1 MTDTD
6 GTADAT
12 SNDAGSKRAT
22 ARTVPWVTS
31 APDRGERLVML
42 TAYDHPQARAADD
55 AGVDL
60 VLVGDSLAMV
70 VLGHPDTLSVT
81 TDEMLHHV
89 KAVRRGVERALLVAD
104 MPYGSF
110 HLGPAQAVA
119 NALRFVKEG
128 GAQAV
133 KIEGA
138 RADVVRALVDAE
150 IPVMAHLGL
159 TPQSLH
165 KLGGFRVQA
174 KEERARRALLE
185 AAEEMETAGAFSLV
199 LECVPSDLAAEVTH
213 RLAIPTI
220 GIGAGPD
227 CDGQVLVFHDLL
239 GWTEGL
245 RPRFVRRY
253 SEQGADAREAI
264 ARFAG
269 DVREGR
275 FPAAEESYGSGPRP
289 APLQKVYG

>member
-1 MTDTD
+1 
-6 GTADAT
+6 
-12 SNDAGSKRAT
+12 
-22 ARTVPWVTS
+22 
-31 APDRGERLVML
+31 
-42 TAYDHPQARAADD
+42 
-55 AGVDL
+55 
-60 VLVGDSLAMV
+60 
-70 VLGHPDTLSVT
+70 
-81 TDEMLHHV
+81 
-89 KAVRRGVERALLVAD
+89 
-104 MPYGSF
+104 
-110 HLGPAQAVA
+110 
-119 NALRFVKEG
+119 
-128 GAQAV
+128 
-133 KIEGA
+133 
-138 RADVVRALVDAE
+138 VVRALVEAE

-174 KEERARRALLE
+174 KEEQARRALLE
-185 AAEEMETAGAFSLV
+185 AAEEMEAAGAFSLV
-199 LECVPSDLAAEVTH
+199 LECVPADLAAEVSD

-264 ARFAG
+264 SRFAG